1 MSGINVSSQDDLE
14 FSTFQINFKIDLLS
28 TEICK
33 KETVDEWFYTFTMKC
48 TINLLTQL
56 ILILQK
62 ILLLLVLI
70 FIANFKY
77 FKLSKQ
83 QGMD

>member
-28 TEICK
+28 TEKCK
-33 KETVDEWFYTFTMKC
+33 KETADELFYTFTMKC

-56 ILILQK
+56 IFNTTK
-62 ILLLLVLI
+62 ILTTTCV
-70 FIANFKY
+70 NFY
-77 FKLSKQ
+77 SQF
-83 QGMD
+83 